1 MCRRGVRGVRAFLLR
16 LVRGRGQVL
25 QYPLPLVSHLLV
37 DDGMLFVDCARCVLL
52 DHAVEEF
59 VHDVG
64 SAPES

>member
-1 MCRRGVRGVRAFLLR
+1 MCWRGAREVRALLLR

-37 DDGMLFVDCARCVLL
+37 DDGMFFVDCARCVLF
-52 DHAVEEF
+52 DHVVEEF

>member
-1 MCRRGVRGVRAFLLR
+1 VCWRGARGVRALLLR

-37 DDGMLFVDCARCVLL
+37 DDGMLFVDCARCVLF